1 MQNVSHV
8 YSDTRNPARTI
19 GARTREMARK
29 LAQNLILAVAIALL
43 LATVWRIYQ
52 IQLAKAPTN
61 LEGNIATEGGMT
73 ANPPA
78 N

>member
-1 MQNVSHV
+1 M
-8 YSDTRNPARTI
+8 TRR
-19 GARTREMARK
+19 

-43 LATVWRIYQ
+43 LAAIWRIYQ
-52 IQLAKAPTN
+52 AKVAMAPTN

>member
-1 MQNVSHV
+1 MKRR
-8 YSDTRNPARTI
+8 Y
-19 GARTREMARK
+19 
-29 LAQNLILAVAIALL
+29 AQNLILAAAIALL
-43 LATVWRIYQ
+43 LFAVVRIYQ
-52 IQLAKAPTN
+52 TQLAKAPPN

>member
-1 MQNVSHV
+1 
-8 YSDTRNPARTI
+8 
-19 GARTREMARK
+19 MARK

-43 LATVWRIYQ
+43 IATVWRIYE